1 MSYQKLLEVLD
12 HNSMNGLSNL
22 LKKEFP
28 TFFENI
34 HHGDFQKW
42 SNVINELPSVSSSV
56 IDLNKG
62 NIVIGKKSDCSNSER
77 KLIKKQLKQ
86 LMPWRKG
93 PYSLFGIYINSEWRS
108 DMKWIRLQDD
118 IKPLKNKLVLETA
131 D

>member
-1 MSYQKLLEVLD
+1 MSYLKLLEVLD

-42 SNVINELPSVSSSV
+42 SNVINELPSVSSSA

-77 KLIKKQLKQ
+77 KLIKKQK
-86 LMPWRKG
+86 RKMIMG
-93 PYSLFGIYINSEWRS
+93 QN
-108 DMKWIRLQDD
+108 
-118 IKPLKNKLVLETA
+118 PLKSLKV
-131 D
+131 